1 MGITLQDIHD
11 LRSGWRDPIN
21 VGELPDA
28 IRVLLA
34 LRVPQVHLSRASLE
48 HIRVKHPD
56 VTDFDLLLL
65 TMAVERG
72 MIMRERRKPNVLLG
86 VYQEP
91 ASHRRFV
98 AVMKIAAAYEVWVTS
113 FHRAHRRQT
122 MQWLK
127 RCELLRRHP

>member
-1 MGITLQDIHD
+1 MICARDG
-11 LRSGWRDPIN
+11 SDPIN
-21 VGELPDA
+21 MGESPDA

-65 TMAVERG
+65 TMAMERE

-91 ASHRRFV
+91 ASHPRFV
-98 AVMKIAAAYEVWVTS
+98 AVMKIAAAYEVRVTS

-122 MQWLK
+122 MQWPE
-127 RCELLRRHP
+127 RCDLLRRHP